1 MGQSKVDEKNTA
13 NEVLAIDYILVR
25 DYYIP
30 DLRTSQKNRMIGK
43 YGFLRKEY
51 IKERHHGRYTYLFLS
66 GQFWQHLADVNEQA

>member
-1 MGQSKVDEKNTA
+1 MEEIKTRKERI
-13 NEVLAIDYILVR
+13 NENGIDYILVR